1 MVRPALQHVHHY
13 WFIKEWGRLLM
24 SMVIVLEVVVAIVV
38 LAAAV
43 RFAVRDTR
51 QRRDASPQQRFE
63 PEDTGG
69 AQPRV
74 STHEAEQHPSEVA
87 DQREGEE
94 VAAVSA
100 SSAAPEPPAD
110 A

>member
-1 MVRPALQHVHHY
+1 
-13 WFIKEWGRLLM
+13 M
-24 SMVIVLEVVVAIVV
+24 SMVIVLEIIVAIVV

-51 QRRDASPQQRFE
+51 QRRDANPQQRFDV
-63 PEDTGG
+63 EDTGG
-69 AQPRV
+69 AQPR
-74 STHEAEQHPSEVA
+74 SSKHQAEQSPIEVA

-110 A
+110 AR

>member
-1 MVRPALQHVHHY
+1 
-13 WFIKEWGRLLM
+13 M
-24 SMVIVLEVVVAIVV
+24 SMVIVLEIIAAIVV

-51 QRRDASPQQRFE
+51 QRRDVNPQQRFE
-63 PEDTGG
+63 SEDTGE
-69 AQPRV
+69 AQP
-74 STHEAEQHPSEVA
+74 SGGKHGEEQRPSEVT

-100 SSAAPEPPAD
+100 PSAAQEPA
-110 A
+110 AEAR